1 MLECSFVCVSCI
13 KLSTFLGLFIWLFLL
28 PIFFHDR
35 SLSVLAMRG
44 GFLSFSSL
52 CYQSSWDIKSQNC
65 IQAAAAQKF
74 PLRLL
79 SVLITWLSLVEYLK
93 ISRFWQKI
101 EGFSAEDSCAFCTT
115 HENYRRGNAVLLL
128 LLLQNATQFRC
139 CCCRLGANC
148 GSNAFVL
155 HCWLRQLWLE
165 FILSKEQTNTLL

>member
-101 EGFSAEDSCAFCTT
+101 EGFSAEDSYVRFAPHMKIIAGAMLF
-115 HENYRRGNAVLLL
+115 Y
-128 LLLQNATQFRC
+128 C
-139 CCCRLGANC
+139 CCCFKMQPNFVVVVAALVQTVVLMRLYC
-148 GSNAFVL
+148 IVD
-155 HCWLRQLWLE
+155 
-165 FILSKEQTNTLL
+165 